1 MHATKIL
8 LVEEDEISRE
18 VLKLM
23 LSDKFDLTVL
33 ENLEQAE
40 QTVKSVNFNIILLD
54 MQSKIYNS
62 LALCKTIASL
72 SLSSSPLVIAL
83 GEETAEEKVRA
94 IFEAGA
100 YDYFIKPYNV
110 VLFYESL
117 QRLVD
122 TISAYQ
128 TLEQSDKESRDT
140 VSIALSQAS
149 YYGFAFDLLA
159 DINRAESIE
168 SLART
173 VLNGLALR
181 GIHCALQITDTSQ
194 QLRTFEED
202 KDVVGERTIQVFS
215 FVRDQGRIFRFG
227 KRLIFND
234 ENASLLV
241 KSMDD
246 MSDNAYDCIL
256 DIGAKLIPSIENQ
269 LTIVSEHQ
277 LLLELQLDMKNIIGK
292 LHFSLTQQADQAEKI
307 VDSVAG
313 HISESLDK
321 LELTEVQESFFL
333 NLIESQLQVE
343 FRGTDFKTLE
353 NAATEIYEKITSLQ
367 NKPEKQ
373 NLQSSQFGEI
383 DLF

>member
-1 MHATKIL
+1 
-8 LVEEDEISRE
+8 
-18 VLKLM
+18 
-23 LSDKFDLTVL
+23 
-33 ENLEQAE
+33 
-40 QTVKSVNFNIILLD
+40 
-54 MQSKIYNS
+54 
-62 LALCKTIASL
+62 
-72 SLSSSPLVIAL
+72 
-83 GEETAEEKVRA
+83 
-94 IFEAGA
+94 
-100 YDYFIKPYNV
+100 
-110 VLFYESL
+110 
-117 QRLVD
+117 
-122 TISAYQ
+122 
-128 TLEQSDKESRDT
+128 
-140 VSIALSQAS
+140 
-149 YYGFAFDLLA
+149 
-159 DINRAESIE
+159 
-168 SLART
+168 
-173 VLNGLALR
+173 
-181 GIHCALQITDTSQ
+181 
-194 QLRTFEED
+194 
-202 KDVVGERTIQVFS
+202 
-215 FVRDQGRIFRFG
+215 
-227 KRLIFND
+227 
-234 ENASLLV
+234 
-241 KSMDD
+241 MDD

-353 NAATEIYEKITSLQ
+353 NAATQIYEKITSLQ